1 LKKYQAKAASEGVDP
16 LGYYLP
22 PFAFANLQV
31 LAQAVGGTKSFDQDK
46 LADYLRQNT
55 LKAVV
60 GDFKFGPNGEWEQAR
75 VLQVQFHDVKDSD
88 LEQWK
93 SADNQTIVWPAQYA
107 TGKTV

>member
-46 LADYLRQNT
+46 LAD
-55 LKAVV
+55 
-60 GDFKFGPNGEWEQAR
+60 
-75 VLQVQFHDVKDSD
+75 